1 MSHERVDSGDGKLR
15 AIGRELSTSR
25 PRVIEAAPSIPTD
38 PVDVVA
44 DALDGREDVVV
55 VGSDQV
61 DLSRQARGA
70 LSKCRVTG
78 VPAGPTRSYVLNTYS
93 TYSK

>member
-1 MSHERVDSGDGKLR
+1 M
-15 AIGRELSTSR
+15 
-25 PRVIEAAPSIPTD
+25 IEAAPSIPTD

-78 VPAGPTRSYVLNTYS
+78 VPAEPTRCSPGCCWRRRTLPFANAVAVADRN
-93 TYSK
+93 